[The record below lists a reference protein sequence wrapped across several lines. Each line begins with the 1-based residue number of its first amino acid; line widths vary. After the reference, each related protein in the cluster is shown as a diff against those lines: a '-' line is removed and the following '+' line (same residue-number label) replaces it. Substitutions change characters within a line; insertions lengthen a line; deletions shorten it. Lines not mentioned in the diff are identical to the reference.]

1 MRLLKVLPL
10 TLAIAS
16 PVFAESLRF
25 QAYNPSFGGNPLNS
39 SHFMGLAT
47 KQFTPPTIAREV
59 QSDLEYFS
67 DQIQRRT
74 LSAISSAFTA
84 ELRNLDLDDP
94 YAILPEPFSVGD
106 FYVSYERNAS
116 GNIVLNLEQGDDA
129 ISVIVPNF

>member
-1 MRLLKVLPL
+1 MQLLKVLPL

-25 QAYNPSFGGNPLNS
+25 QASNPSFGGNPLNS

-47 KQFTPPTIAREV
+47 KQFTPPTIVREV
-59 QSDLEYFS
+59 QSDLEYFA